1 MPSGLAAR
9 SADLRGDLVMQ
20 KRSWRMQVLVER
32 SMASE
37 GRMMS
42 ALEDGTVTDGHDD
55 LVVIG

>member
-32 SMASE
+32 ATGNE

-42 ALEDGTVTDGHDD
+42 VLEDGSVKDGHED